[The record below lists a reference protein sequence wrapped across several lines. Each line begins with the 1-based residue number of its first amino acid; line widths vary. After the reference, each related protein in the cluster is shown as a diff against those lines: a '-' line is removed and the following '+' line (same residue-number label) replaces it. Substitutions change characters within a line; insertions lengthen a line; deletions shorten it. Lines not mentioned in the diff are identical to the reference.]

1 VSELP
6 CGYALSRGENLLDKS
21 ILSVSGVSKSFG
33 GLLAV
38 YKVSFDLPA
47 GCIMGIMGPNGAG
60 KTTLVNVISGFY
72 KPDSGSISFQG
83 RPITGLPPHKVCR
96 LGIART
102 YQIPQPF
109 GDLTALQNVAVA
121 AMYGKGIGKAT
132 GEDLASEVLRMT
144 DLSDKKYVLARDMST
159 ITLKRLEVARAL
171 ASEPTLLLVDEPAA
185 GLTEA
190 ELPRM
195 LEILESIRRA
205 GTTILLIE
213 HVMRVMREAVDTILV
228 MDQGATIACGEPDE
242 VMNDTKVVECYL
254 GERE

>member
-1 VSELP
+1 MNE
-6 CGYALSRGENLLDKS
+6 S
-21 ILSVSGVSKSFG
+21 ILSVTGVTKSFG
-33 GLLAV
+33 GLVAV
-38 YKVSFDLPA
+38 RDVSFDLPT
-47 GCIMGIMGPNGAG
+47 GRIMGIMGPNGAG
-60 KTTLVNVISGFY
+60 KTTLVNVICGFY
-72 KPDSGSISFQG
+72 KPDSGTIRFEE
-83 RPITGLPPHKVCR
+83 RDIAGLPAHKVCR

-121 AMYGKGIGKAT
+121 AMYGRGIGKSVA
-132 GEDLASEVLRMT
+132 EDLAPGMLRLT
-144 DLSDKKYVLARDMST
+144 DLLEKKDVLAKDLST

-195 LEILESIRRA
+195 LEILESIRQA

-213 HVMRVMREAVDTILV
+213 HVMKVMREAVDTILV

-242 VMNDTKVVECYL
+242 VMCDERVVECYL
-254 GERE
+254 GEYE